1 MTNKVPPPN
10 YSAEDALEAFV
21 LDHDLE
27 KLEDLLSGFNLFD
40 VLGIQKRELQHSAFL
55 AWLLNPQG
63 SHGLGDYFLRAFL
76 LQAAKEARERGF
88 SDITPLD
95 VDAWK
100 FDNVD
105 IATERHNVDIL
116 LADETDGFVCLIEN
130 KIGSSEHSDQLN
142 RYINIVENEYA
153 GLTLFPIFL
162 TPDGTEP
169 EDSEDA
175 ERYVPFDYGRIA
187 GLIDRVL
194 QARSSTIS
202 TSVADFMKQ
211 YADTLRRH
219 ILDTSDNIDELAKSI
234 YSKHRSAIEH
244 IIKARESSRYQ
255 YCEVV
260 TSTIKEF
267 GMQLQPDDS
276 IKSMCRFFAPLLD
289 DIPDLMQAER
299 WTSSG
304 RMVLFEFACVE
315 RVRLIVVIGPG
326 PDQTR
331 TRLYELAHR
340 SGKPFTQ
347 DNRKLAKKW
356 HRIYRKDIL
365 TPREAANLDTAKA
378 EQRIQQGIRA
388 FYEEDY
394 WPLVNAVLAE
404 FNLPLGS
411 G

>member
-1 MTNKVPPPN
+1 M
-10 YSAEDALEAFV
+10 
-21 LDHDLE
+21 
-27 KLEDLLSGFNLFD
+27 FD
-40 VLGIQKRELQHSAFL
+40 VLGIQRRELQHSAFL

-76 LQAAKEARERGF
+76 LQAAREARERGF

-100 FDNVD
+100 LDNVD

-116 LADETDGFVCLIEN
+116 LADENDGFVCLIEN

-142 RYINIVENEYA
+142 RYINTVENEYA

-187 GLIDRVL
+187 SLIDRVL

-234 YSKHRSAIEH
+234 YSKHRNAIDQ

-260 TSTIKEF
+260 TNTIAEF
-267 GMQLQPDDS
+267 GIQLLPDDS
-276 IKSMCRFFAPLLD
+276 TKSMCRFFAPLLD
-289 DIPDLMQAER
+289 GIPPLMQSDQ

-304 RMVLFEFACVE
+304 RMVLFEFACRE

-331 TRLYELAHR
+331 NRLYELARR

-356 HRIYRKDIL
+356 HRVYRKDIL
-365 TPREAANLDTAKA
+365 TPREAATLDPAKA